1 MAKYDIYGIGA
12 ALVDTE
18 VKVADAFLDQYQ
30 IEKGV
35 MTLVDQPR
43 QAELLKAL
51 DVSGQTLVRKSGGS
65 ACNTVVAAA
74 NFGANTLFS
83 GKVAQDDDGACFTK
97 DLADAGVSFY
107 GSKADDA
114 VTGKCLVM
122 VTKDA
127 ERTMNTFL
135 GASEEF
141 TDSDIDQSALL
152 NSEWFYIEGYLL
164 TDNNRT
170 AIVKEAVTFAK
181 KSGVKIALSLS
192 DPFVAQIFADNLN
205 AIIGDGIDLIFCNKD
220 EALAFTNTE
229 NISQACELLKNV
241 TKTFAMTD
249 GANGSIVYDGNN
261 LTSVSAVPAKAVDTN
276 GAGDMFAGAFLY
288 GITLGKDCIWSAK
301 LGNASAAKVVAKFGP
316 RLDSVQF
323 NAIMQKFGI

>member
-1 MAKYDIYGIGA
+1 MSKYAIYGIGA

-18 VKVADAFLDQYQ
+18 VEVSDAFLDQYH

-51 DVSGQTLVRKSGGS
+51 DVSGQTLIRKSGGS
-65 ACNTVVAAA
+65 ACNTIVAAA

-83 GKVAQDDDGACFTK
+83 GKVAQDDDGACFAK

-135 GASEEF
+135 GASEKF
-141 TDSDIDQSALL
+141 TESDIDKSALV

-164 TDNNRT
+164 TDNHRT
-170 AIVKEAVTFAK
+170 DIVKKAVDLAK
-181 KSGVKIALSLS
+181 TNDVKIALSLS
-192 DPFVAQIFADNLN
+192 DPFVAKLFADNLN

-220 EALAFTNTE
+220 EALAFTRTQD
-229 NISQACELLKNV
+229 ISLACEALKGI
-241 TKTFAMTD
+241 TKTFAITD
-249 GANGSIVYDGNN
+249 GANGAMVFDGDAI
-261 LTSVSAVPAKAVDTN
+261 TPVAAVPTKAIDTN
-276 GAGDMFAGAFLY
+276 GAGDMFAGAILY
-288 GITLGKDCIWSAK
+288 GITSGRDYIWSAR
-301 LGNASAAKVVAKFGP
+301 LGNESAARVVAKFGP
-316 RLDSVQF
+316 RLDAAEFELIEQS
-323 NAIMQKFGI
+323 IGI